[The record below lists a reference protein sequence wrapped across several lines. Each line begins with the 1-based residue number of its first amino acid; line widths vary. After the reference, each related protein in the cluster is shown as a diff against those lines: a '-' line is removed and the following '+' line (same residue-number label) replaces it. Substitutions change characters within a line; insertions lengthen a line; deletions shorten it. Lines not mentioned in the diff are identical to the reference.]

1 MANAK
6 QNVVRPDPLQ
16 VLQQEIAAQCH
27 AIGTRQ
33 YAVLG
38 RAYLIETPKGPIQ
51 FDQHN
56 GPAIAQEMVND
67 GIDPGPRLLLL
78 GDWPVLPDRKGYS
91 EEFCK
96 ACLASCSV
104 CGGKGKAGCIFAGC
118 GGTGQVKT
126 GEAPCPECV
135 AKVGHFEPGCKT
147 CGGYGAVNTLA
158 PCPSC
163 KGSKM
168 ADCGA
173 CRGTGKRPT
182 GFSGGAVA
190 VEGKPTP
197 KLCSS
202 CRGSMRGGG
211 WEAQDLGKFV
221 LGKMGN
227 YMAFGPVMS
236 ITAVPVD
243 MPSRFGA
250 QFPPQFAPQFSEKP
264 AADTASRQLVR
275 LAVPPDEFGTP
286 LMVLLPMSNGKLTIP
301 GPAYFFGGAKF
312 A

>member
-1 MANAK
+1 MPNAK

-16 VLQQEIAAQCH
+16 VLQQEIAAQCN
-27 AIGTRQ
+27 ARKTRQ

-51 FDQHN
+51 FDQTN
-56 GPAIAQEMVND
+56 GPAIAQELVN
-67 GIDPGPRLLLL
+67 GEPGPRLLLV
-78 GDWPVLPDRKGYS
+78 GDWPALPDRKGYS

-96 ACLASCSV
+96 ACLASCTI

-126 GEAPCPECV
+126 GEVPCPECV

-147 CGGYGAVNTLA
+147 CGGYGAVLKCA

-163 KGSKM
+163 KGTKT

-182 GFSGGAVA
+182 GFAGGAVA

-197 KLCSS
+197 KLCTS

-211 WEAQDLGKFV
+211 WGAQDLSKFV
-221 LGKMGN
+221 LGKMGS

-243 MPSRFGA
+243 VPSRFGA
-250 QFPPQFAPQFSEKP
+250 QFAPQFAPQFSEKSAP
-264 AADTASRQLVR
+264 EIGSRQLVQ

-286 LMVLLPMSNGKLTIP
+286 LMVLLPMTNGKLAIP